1 MMNMRIKN
9 PQSPAEE
16 YVNVLLKMDVE
27 LPINKENSI
36 DMESEAKDVEP
47 KAFSIAK
54 SNYNASLKGN
64 PEPVISEEMSPF
76 NKELSF
82 ESETLIT
89 GKEAPKTPSVA
100 REVKI

>member
-1 MMNMRIKN
+1 MKIKN
-9 PQSPAEE
+9 PQTPVEE
-16 YVNVLLKMDVE
+16 YIATLLEMDVQ
-27 LPINKENSI
+27 LPVIKEDNIN
-36 DMESEAKDVEP
+36 MESEAEDVEP

-54 SNYNASLKGN
+54 SNYNASVKAN
-64 PEPVISEEMSPF
+64 TEPVIPEEMSQF

-82 ESETLIT
+82 ESETLVR